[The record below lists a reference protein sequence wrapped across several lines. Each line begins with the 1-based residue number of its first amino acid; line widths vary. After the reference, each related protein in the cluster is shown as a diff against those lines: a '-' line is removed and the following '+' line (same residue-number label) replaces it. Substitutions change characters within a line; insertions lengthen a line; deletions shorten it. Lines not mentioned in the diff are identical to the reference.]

1 MAIPPGTW
9 DILVGLGACTL
20 AWVGV
25 LLTAFTLPGI
35 WFALLA
41 AGAAQWWSIAMRPEP
56 MFSWWTLGVCAA
68 LALTAELVE
77 VGASAVGAA
86 KAGGTKKGAIGS
98 VIGAILGA
106 IVGTFALAF
115 LPVLGTI
122 IGASIGAGLG
132 ALLLEKHLGEKTWQE
147 AGKVGAGAAIGRLLA
162 TVAKVAFAAV
172 VATVLSV
179 AAFL

>member
-1 MAIPPGTW
+1 M
-9 DILVGLGACTL
+9 GLGVSTL
-20 AWVGV
+20 AWAGV

-41 AGAAQWWSIAMRPEP
+41 AGAGQWWSLATQPEP
-56 MFSWWTLGVCAA
+56 MFSWWTLGLCAG
-68 LALTAELVE
+68 LALIAELVE
-77 VGASAVGAA
+77 VGASAVGAS

-106 IVGTFALAF
+106 IVGTLALGF

-122 IGASIGAGLG
+122 IGASLGAGLG
-132 ALLLEKHLGEKTWQE
+132 ALLLEKHLGEKTWKE

-162 TVAKVAFAAV
+162 TLAKIIFAAA
-172 VATVLSV
+172 VAAVLSV
-179 AAFL
+179 AAFV